1 MWSDLT
7 SGHGGGPGGSYG
19 TPSPHQLRLGDVDP
33 SEVSG
38 PGESSHL
45 EVVPIAVIVLQG
57 LVVDHVDD
65 WDDEGEGVLLDPG
78 EERLEPAGVTLA
90 VTVQEED
97 HVPRGGPGPRQ
108 PGPDQPLSLGEP
120 HQLDLAGQEP
130 VYVPLQLALATHVN
144 TQPPDRH
151 QHSP

>member
-7 SGHGGGPGGSYG
+7 SSHGGGPGGSYG

-90 VTVQEED
+90 VTVQEGEDLGPGGLCPLHPAPHQSLPPVVAED
-97 HVPRGGPGPRQ
+97 HHLLDVRQLLPVP
-108 PGPDQPLSLGEP
+108 S
-120 HQLDLAGQEP
+120 
-130 VYVPLQLALATHVN
+130 
-144 TQPPDRH
+144 
-151 QHSP
+151 